1 MTALSLR
8 ARPGAQVGA
17 PTRGPAAFRPACPPT
32 APARRAAG
40 LAAAPIPAPS
50 PRLRLHAV
58 RADAPTEVVDATILN
73 TISSVTGAADA
84 ALAAAAAESKAAS
97 TAAAA
102 APPPTSDLQRR
113 VLAAVETVQAG
124 LLERETEVSGRQR
137 RGLGQERGPIRGGWR
152 PPLGRVGEARGG
164 AGMRFF
170 FFPSLRTPAVAP
182 APTLSSQ
189 KSPSPPPLS
198 PSLLPLP
205 SQVRLMLLAALS
217 GEHLLLLGPPGT
229 AKSELSRRLAA
240 LTTGRYFERLL
251 TRFSVPEELFGP
263 LSMKGLENDEYV
275 RQVEGYLP
283 TAEVAFI
290 DEIFKANSAI
300 LNALLTLLNE
310 RLFDNGTARSAVP
323 LLTLVGASNELPESE
338 ELDALYDRFLIR
350 RHVSQVSADALGR
363 LALLAAG
370 GGAASAVTASG
381 ARTDRAVTAEGAPDD
396 AAAAG
401 AAAAAAAAGLAPLTL
416 VDFAG
421 TADAAI
427 AAVAL
432 PLSVVDLLTGL
443 RGFLQDKAEP
453 PVYVSDRRF
462 MKAVNLLQVAAHADG
477 RDTVCEADCLLLEHV
492 FGQRPEDA
500 AKVRAWVLEAMGSD
514 PGLTQA
520 ELVLLGLFGRAVR
533 LLDGEGG
540 GDGGEGGGDAAGAAA
555 DAGELVSL
563 LASRHAAL
571 SVSLDAGFPDLAA
584 TVWQSPAS
592 VRAAAQALTPA
603 LEENRSRA
611 ADLLRE
617 AAVVKGA
624 LEAGIPG
631 VLERALPK
639 RHKQYQ
645 KGGSGRA

>member
-1 MTALSLR
+1 
-8 ARPGAQVGA
+8 
-17 PTRGPAAFRPACPPT
+17 
-32 APARRAAG
+32 
-40 LAAAPIPAPS
+40 
-50 PRLRLHAV
+50 
-58 RADAPTEVVDATILN
+58 
-73 TISSVTGAADA
+73 
-84 ALAAAAAESKAAS
+84 
-97 TAAAA
+97 
-102 APPPTSDLQRR
+102 
-113 VLAAVETVQAG
+113 
-124 LLERETEVSGRQR
+124 
-137 RGLGQERGPIRGGWR
+137 
-152 PPLGRVGEARGG
+152 
-164 AGMRFF
+164 
-170 FFPSLRTPAVAP
+170 
-182 APTLSSQ
+182 
-189 KSPSPPPLS
+189 
-198 PSLLPLP
+198 
-205 SQVRLMLLAALS
+205 MLLAALS

-240 LTTGRYFERLL
+240 LTAGRYFERLL

-310 RLFDNGTARSAVP
+310 RLFDNGTVRSAVP

-363 LALLAAG
+363 LAVLAAG
-370 GGAASAVTASG
+370 GGAASAVSASG
-381 ARTDRAVTAEGAPDD
+381 KRTDRGALDTAGAPDD

-401 AAAAAAAAGLAPLTL
+401 AAAAASAAGLAPLTL
-416 VDFAG
+416 SDFSAASD
-421 TADAAI
+421 TAI
-427 AAVAL
+427 AAVGL
-432 PLSVVDLLTGL
+432 PLGVVDLLTGL

-462 MKAVNLLQVAAHADG
+462 MKSVNLLQVAAHADG
-477 RDTVCEADCLLLEHV
+477 RDAVSESDCLLLEHV

-500 AKVRAWVLEAMGSD
+500 AKVRAWVLEAMGAD

-540 GDGGEGGGDAAGAAA
+540 AEDGGDAQGAAA
-555 DAGELVSL
+555 DAGELISL
-563 LASRHAAL
+563 LAARHADL
-571 SVSLDAGFPDLAA
+571 SVSLDAGFPDLAS

-592 VRAAAQALTPA
+592 VRGAAQALTPA

-617 AAVVKGA
+617 AAIVKGA

-645 KGGSGRA
+645 KGVSGRA

>member
-1 MTALSLR
+1 MSALSLS
-8 ARPGAQVGA
+8 ARSAQAVA
-17 PTRGPAAFRPACPPT
+17 PPQ
-32 APARRAAG
+32 RAAVAG
-40 LAAAPIPAPS
+40 ARSAARAASAAPRRSSCAISSPPS
-50 PRLRLHAV
+50 FRLHAV

-84 ALAAAAAESKAAS
+84 ALATAAAASKAAAA
-97 TAAAA
+97 AAAA
-102 APPPTSDLQRR
+102 APPPTSALKQR

-124 LLERETEVSGRQR
+124 LLERESEVRVRDGTRHRSGCQEPAEERACS
-137 RGLGQERGPIRGGWR
+137 GKEGGQGMHFSQPSGPNLDLDPILVSM
-152 PPLGRVGEARGG
+152 PP
-164 AGMRFF
+164 
-170 FFPSLRTPAVAP
+170 FPPP
-182 APTLSSQ
+182 
-189 KSPSPPPLS
+189 PSPPS
-198 PSLLPLP
+198 HH
-205 SQVRLMLLAALS
+205 QVRLMLLAALS

-263 LSMKGLENDEYV
+263 LSMKGLENDEYL

-310 RLFDNGTARSAVP
+310 RLFDNGTERNAVP

-370 GGAASAVTASG
+370 GGAASAVSASG
-381 ARTDRAVTAEGAPDD
+381 ERTDRPLSAEGAPTDD
-396 AAAAG
+396 AAASG

-421 TADAAI
+421 TSDAAI

-477 RDTVCEADCLLLEHV
+477 RDVVCEADALLLEHV
-492 FGQRPEDA
+492 FGQRPDDA

-540 GDGGEGGGDAAGAAA
+540 GAEGGDAAGAAA
-555 DAGELVSL
+555 DAGELVTL
-563 LASRHAAL
+563 LAARHATL
-571 SVSLDAGFPDLAA
+571 SVSLDAGFPDLAS
-584 TVWQSPAS
+584 TLWQSPAS

-624 LEAGIPG
+624 LEAGLPG

-645 KGGSGRA
+645 KGVSGRA

>member
-1 MTALSLR
+1 
-8 ARPGAQVGA
+8 
-17 PTRGPAAFRPACPPT
+17 
-32 APARRAAG
+32 
-40 LAAAPIPAPS
+40 
-50 PRLRLHAV
+50 
-58 RADAPTEVVDATILN
+58 
-73 TISSVTGAADA
+73 
-84 ALAAAAAESKAAS
+84 
-97 TAAAA
+97 
-102 APPPTSDLQRR
+102 
-113 VLAAVETVQAG
+113 
-124 LLERETEVSGRQR
+124 
-137 RGLGQERGPIRGGWR
+137 
-152 PPLGRVGEARGG
+152 
-164 AGMRFF
+164 
-170 FFPSLRTPAVAP
+170 
-182 APTLSSQ
+182 
-189 KSPSPPPLS
+189 
-198 PSLLPLP
+198 
-205 SQVRLMLLAALS
+205 MLLAALA

-240 LTTGRYFERLL
+240 LTKGRYFERLL

-310 RLFDNGTARSAVP
+310 RLFDNGTARNAVP

-363 LALLAAG
+363 LAILAAG
-370 GGAASAVTASG
+370 GGAASAVSASG
-381 ARTDRAVTAEGAPDD
+381 ERTDRGELDAAGAPDD

-401 AAAAAAAAGLAPLTL
+401 ASAAAAAAGLAPMALA
-416 VDFAG
+416 DF
-421 TADAAI
+421 TATSASAI
-427 AAVAL
+427 SAVGL
-432 PLSVVDLLTGL
+432 PMAVVDLLTGL

-477 RDTVCEADCLLLEHV
+477 RETVAEADCLLLEHV

-500 AKVRAWVLEAMGSD
+500 AKVRGWVLEAMGSD

-540 GDGGEGGGDAAGAAA
+540 DGGEGGDAAGAAG
-555 DAGELVSL
+555 DAAELISL
-563 LASRHAAL
+563 LAARHAAL
-571 SVSLDAGFPDLAA
+571 SVSLDAGFPDLAS

-592 VRAAAQALTPA
+592 VRGAAQALTPA

-624 LEAGIPG
+624 LEAGVPG

-645 KGGSGRA
+645 KGVSGRA